1 MNKIN
6 KIAQIIYKN
15 SNFINS
21 QFIFLINKNLY
32 LLINKFYN
40 FNLIK
45 QFKNYYIVI
54 FLLVFYKNY
63 Y

>member
-21 QFIFLINKNLY
+21 QFIFLINRNLY
-32 LLINKFYN
+32 LLISESFII
-40 FNLIK
+40 FLGFLLD
-45 QFKNYYIVI
+45 FKNK
-54 FLLVFYKNY
+54 L
-63 Y
+63 